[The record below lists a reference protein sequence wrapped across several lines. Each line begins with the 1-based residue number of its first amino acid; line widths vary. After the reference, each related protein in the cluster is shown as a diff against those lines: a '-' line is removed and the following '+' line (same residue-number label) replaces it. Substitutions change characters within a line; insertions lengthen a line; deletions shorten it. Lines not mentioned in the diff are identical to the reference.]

1 MIGRTKVRPCCS
13 RARLQ
18 SGHPRPRA
26 GGDAPLQPTFAQPI
40 ASYVKVRLSRDG
52 RSRSDTI
59 LLAVLLLTA
68 CGAAYAFS
76 GSQEAPQGQRSFNV
90 TARKYAFAPLR
101 LEVAQDDLVK
111 VTMTS
116 ADIAHSF
123 TIDAYRID
131 KRVGPKQSVTFEFR
145 ANQPGTFKIYCKL
158 TQDSRC
164 KEMYGELVVNKK

>member
-1 MIGRTKVRPCCS
+1 M
-13 RARLQ
+13 
-18 SGHPRPRA
+18 
-26 GGDAPLQPTFAQPI
+26 
-40 ASYVKVRLSRDG
+40 
-52 RSRSDTI
+52 
-59 LLAVLLLTA
+59 VLLMA
-68 CGAAYAFS
+68 CAAAYAS
-76 GSQEAPQGQRSFNV
+76 SSRAQETPQGQRSFAI
-90 TARKYAFAPLR
+90 TARKYAFAPVR

-131 KRVGPKQSVTFEFR
+131 KRVGPKQTVTFEFR

-164 KEMYGELVVNKK
+164 KEMLGELVVNKK